1 MWSVF
6 LSLGLWPLP
15 RITMNDNAIFCKFWK
30 LNRCLTVVFSS
41 FWKAEVTI
49 RTFLTIA
56 QTTNRP
62 VTHNVSLHTVL
73 QHNLELFS
81 LLFNMATVSA
91 NNHLTTISLPLS
103 LSVVGGWFLPSNGPI
118 CPSSSPPQFTGS
130 PGHSSGSYCER
141 YSGLRSHRAA
151 PYPSHYPHRSTT
163 TSKACSWLMQPPWC
177 TWGRNITN
185 SFIIEVTSLQMEIQD

>member
-1 MWSVF
+1 
-6 LSLGLWPLP
+6 
-15 RITMNDNAIFCKFWK
+15 MNDNAIFCKFWK
-30 LNRCLTVVFSS
+30 LNRCLTVVFFFFLKSRSDHKDIPDHSTDNQQTGYSQRKSS
-41 FWKAEVTI
+41 HFSSTQSGAI
-49 RTFLTIA
+49 RF
-56 QTTNRP
+56 
-62 VTHNVSLHTVL
+62 TV
-73 QHNLELFS
+73 QYGYRECYG
-81 LLFNMATVSA
+81 
-91 NNHLTTISLPLS
+91 LTTISFPLS

-163 TSKACSWLMQPPWC
+163 TSKARSWLMQPPWC
-177 TWGRNITN
+177 TLGRNITN